1 MSRNQRRKKRNKPA
15 NNQSA
20 HRNIDRDTGT
30 HPAESVVRH
39 RSSTETKSALKTTE
53 FIAYAGAVLAVV
65 LTALSVD
72 ADGRG
77 GSDPFGAESAIRYI
91 ALLTVG
97 YAVARGLAKS
107 GSHENR
113 DDRATDVDAA
123 DVDADAHRGLVQH
136 EDDDRR
142 ADDDRRD
149 DHDGRDDEGGATAV
163 GLTDPVRRPAPEDV
177 DGETVRP

>member
-15 NNQSA
+15 NNQSPN
-20 HRNIDRDTGT
+20 RNVNRDTGT
-30 HPAESVVRH
+30 RPAEGVVRH
-39 RSSTETKSALKTTE
+39 RSSTETKSALRTTE

-113 DDRATDVDAA
+113 VDHATDVDAA
-123 DVDADAHRGLVQH
+123 DVDEDAHTGEVHH
-136 EDDDRR
+136 EDDDRGG
-142 ADDDRRD
+142 D
-149 DHDGRDDEGGATAV
+149 DHQRDDEGGATAV
-163 GLTDPVRRPAPEDV
+163 GVTDPVQRAAPEDV
-177 DGETVRP
+177 DGEAVRPG

>member
-1 MSRNQRRKKRNKPA
+1 MSRNQRRKKRNKQA
-15 NNQSA
+15 NNQAA
-20 HRNIDRDTGT
+20 HRSANRATGT
-30 HPAESVVRH
+30 PSVEGVVEH
-39 RSSTETKSALKTTE
+39 RSSTETKSALRTTE

-113 DDRATDVDAA
+113 VDHATDVDA
-123 DVDADAHRGLVQH
+123 DVDEDAHTGVVQH
-136 EDDDRR
+136 EDGNRAGDCDPGDDH
-142 ADDDRRD
+142 DRRD
-149 DHDGRDDEGGATAV
+149 HHGGATAV
-163 GLTDPVRRPAPEDV
+163 GLIDPVQRAAPEDV
-177 DGETVRP
+177 DGEAVRPG